1 MKVQFNTDN
10 QIQGNDAMAERVEAM
25 ATQYLERFERDLT
38 RIEIHLS
45 DANGG
50 KGGSEDKQCAIE
62 ARLRNQQPIGVSH
75 ADESVEKALRG
86 AFTKMRSRLD
96 QILAQKREHTGPRLK
111 DALPAEDALPI
122 DDDDTNQV

>member
-10 QIQGNDAMAERVEAM
+10 QIQGNDAMAERVEAI

-38 RIEIHLS
+38 RLEVHLS

-96 QILAQKREHTGPRLK
+96 QIIAQKRDHTGPRREGV
-111 DALPAEDALPI
+111 LPVEDALTT
-122 DDDDTNQV
+122 DDHDTNPL